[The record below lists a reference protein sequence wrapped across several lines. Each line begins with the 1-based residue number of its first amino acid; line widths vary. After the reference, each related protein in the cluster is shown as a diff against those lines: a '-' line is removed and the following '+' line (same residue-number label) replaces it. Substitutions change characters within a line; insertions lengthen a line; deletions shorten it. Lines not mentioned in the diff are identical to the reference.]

1 MLTLVDTRHPRAM
14 IPSENR
20 GDTYLDE
27 IPSVTFRKAFLR
39 YPPLR
44 QPTVYR
50 KPSGSTLDLFR

>member
-1 MLTLVDTRHPRAM
+1 M